1 MTLYSLFIASHSI
14 GTILGAGAAT
24 FAEIFVIK
32 ALKDGVVEPL
42 ESDYL
47 KTIYTVLR
55 VGLIV
60 AVISGFGFLFL
71 YRIQGLEGLIY
82 ETKLWAKL
90 TVVMILLINAI
101 MLQAR
106 KIPLLWGSAISFTS
120 WYTAVFLGLFRG
132 ISAPYFEIL
141 AWYVLAIV
149 AVGFVL
155 DKIHNHFGVKI

>member
-1 MTLYSLFIASHSI
+1 MDLYFVFIASHI
-14 GTILGAGAAT
+14 VGTILGVGSAT

-42 ESDYL
+42 EGDYL

-55 VGLIV
+55 IGLIITV
-60 AVISGFGFLFL
+60 VSGFGFLFL
-71 YRIQGLEGLIY
+71 YRIEGQEHLIY
-82 ETKLWAKL
+82 SAKLWAKL
-90 TVVMILLINAI
+90 TIVAILLFNAI
-101 MLQAR
+101 MLQSR

-120 WYTAVFLGLFRG
+120 WYAAVSLGLFRN

-141 AWYVLAIV
+141 AWYVLAVV

-155 DKIHNHFGVKI
+155 DKIHNHFGVK